1 MIPIDVFSFFFLL
14 VGLFVGETVLTGAIQ
29 TFLPSQSLRK
39 QIMEKEL
46 ASIVEED
53 IDEKKID
60 ALHESSTSA
69 TFVFL

>member
-1 MIPIDVFSFFFLL
+1 MN
-14 VGLFVGETVLTGAIQ
+14 Q
-29 TFLPSQSLRK
+29 TFLPFQSPQI

-60 ALHESSTSA
+60 ELHESSTSA
-69 TFVFL
+69 TFVLL

>member
-1 MIPIDVFSFFFLL
+1 MCFPSFLILVCVFVVETIPKRTS
-14 VGLFVGETVLTGAIQ
+14 Q
-29 TFLPSQSLRK
+29 TILPFQSLQR

-60 ALHESSTSA
+60 ELNESSTSA
-69 TFVFL
+69 TFVL

>member
-1 MIPIDVFSFFFLL
+1 MIRIDVFSFFFLF
-14 VGLFVGETVLTGAIQ
+14 VCLFVTETILTRVNQ
-29 TFLPSQSLRK
+29 TFLPFQSPQI

-60 ALHESSTSA
+60 ELRESSTSA
-69 TFVFL
+69 TFVLL

>member
-1 MIPIDVFSFFFLL
+1 MIRIDVFSFFFLF
-14 VGLFVGETVLTGAIQ
+14 VFLFVAETILTRVNQ
-29 TFLPSQSLRK
+29 TFLPFQSPQI

-60 ALHESSTSA
+60 ELHESSTSA
-69 TFVFL
+69 TFVLL

>member
-1 MIPIDVFSFFFLL
+1 MCFPSFLILVYVFVVETIPKRTS
-14 VGLFVGETVLTGAIQ
+14 Q
-29 TFLPSQSLRK
+29 TILPFQSLQR

-60 ALHESSTSA
+60 ELNESSTSA
-69 TFVFL
+69 TFVL

>member
-1 MIPIDVFSFFFLL
+1 MIRIDVFSFFFLF
-14 VGLFVGETVLTGAIQ
+14 VCLFVAETILTRVNQ
-29 TFLPSQSLRK
+29 TFLPFQSPQI

-60 ALHESSTSA
+60 ELHVSSTSA
-69 TFVFL
+69 TFVLL